1 MKVAIMSFP
10 GSPSHG
16 ASLQM
21 YALYKT
27 IQRMGDEPVIL
38 NYMPAKLYQQ
48 YQGGEKETIKSII
61 TKNVSKILMPSSAK
75 AFQEFEKNLK
85 KIPEEVL
92 TDPTKLAVVT
102 ADCDRIIVGS
112 DQVWNMDI
120 TYHDFSFFLDFCQ
133 NKLKKVAYAPSFG
146 NDTVY
151 ENERE
156 KIAKL
161 LSEFSFLSAR
171 ERKGCEIISELTGR
185 KVTMVCDPTF
195 LVCKEDWKKISKKPD
210 CHSPYVL
217 YYTVKPSPELYQKA
231 LQFAQKRNLKLIKI
245 GGRLRD
251 YFDPKKP
258 AVFGVGPSEFLGL
271 IDNAEYVFTN
281 SFHGTALS
289 IILQKNFYV
298 EYSSNTNVRLINLIE
313 TVGLRECVVNKS
325 DDYVKNTV
333 KINYKEVERLL
344 QPLVTES
351 MNYIERFLE

>member
-27 IQRMGDEPVIL
+27 IQYMGHDPVIL

-48 YQGGEKETIKSII
+48 YHGVGKKTVKSVI
-61 TKNVSKILMPSSAK
+61 TNNISRMLIPSSAK
-75 AFQEFEKNLK
+75 AFREFERNLK

-92 TDPTKLAVVT
+92 TDPTKLAAVT

-120 TYHDFSFFLDFCQ
+120 TYHDYSFFLDFCRD
-133 NKLKKVAYAPSFG
+133 KFKKVAYAPSFG

-151 ENERE
+151 EDERE

-171 ERKGCEIISELTGR
+171 EKKGCEIISELIGR
-185 KVTMVCDPTF
+185 EAPMVCDPTF
-195 LVCKEDWKKISKKPD
+195 LVCKEEWEKIAEKPD

-231 LQFAQKRNLKLIKI
+231 LQFAKEHHLKLIKI

-251 YFDPKKP
+251 YFNPEKP

-281 SFHGTALS
+281 SFHGTALA

-313 TVGLRECVVNKS
+313 TAGLRECVVNKV

-333 KINYKEVERLL
+333 EINYNEVERLL
-344 QPLVTES
+344 QPLITES

>member
-27 IQRMGDEPVIL
+27 IQRMGHESVIL

-48 YQGGEKETIKSII
+48 YQGVGKENVKSRI
-61 TKNVSKILMPSSAK
+61 TKNISRMLMPSSAK
-75 AFQEFEKNLK
+75 AFQAFERNLQ

-92 TDPTKLAVVT
+92 TDPAKLAAVT
-102 ADCDRIIVGS
+102 EDCDRIIVGS

-120 TYHDFSFFLDFCQ
+120 TYHDYSFFLDFCQ
-133 NKLKKVAYAPSFG
+133 DKLKKVAYAPSFG

-151 ENERE
+151 EDERE
-156 KIAKL
+156 RIAKL

-171 ERKGCEIISELTGR
+171 EKKGCEVISELTGR
-185 KVTMVCDPTF
+185 KAPMVCDPTF
-195 LVCKEDWKKISKKPD
+195 LVRKEEWKKIAKKPEG
-210 CHSPYVL
+210 HLPYVL
-217 YYTVKPSPELYQKA
+217 YYTVKPSPKLYQKA
-231 LQFAQKRNLKLIKI
+231 LQFAKAHNLKVIKI

-258 AVFGVGPSEFLGL
+258 AVFGVGPAEFLGL
-271 IDNAEYVFTN
+271 IDHADYVFTN

-313 TVGLRECVVNKS
+313 AAHLRECVVDQT
-325 DDYVKNTV
+325 DDDVKNMV
-333 KINYKEVERLL
+333 EINYNEVERLL
-344 QPLVTES
+344 QPLITES
-351 MNYIERFLE
+351 MNYIERFLK